1 MRRLILTA
9 ALLAALAA
17 AVPAQ
22 GATVRVQ
29 RFTGFDDV
37 PIVNSPLHYRLRLS
51 YVVPATWHQRGRAHG
66 LFRRFGPIGSR
77 RLTLRVVPAGPG
89 GVGGAGGGP
98 RGGGRAGSR
107 AASSASCLGQG
118 AGSST
123 PVRAA
128 TAPGASSGPPDRRG

>member
-9 ALLAALAA
+9 AVLAAALAA
-17 AVPAQ
+17 AVPVH

-66 LFRRFGPIGSR
+66 LFRRVGPIGSCR
-77 RLTLRVVPAGPG
+77 FTVRVLPEVLGEFEEPVASRVERELPG
-89 GVGGAGGGP
+89 TG
-98 RGGGRAGSR
+98 
-107 AASSASCLGQG
+107 
-118 AGSST
+118 
-123 PVRAA
+123 
-128 TAPGASSGPPDRRG
+128 

>member
-37 PIVNSPLHYRLRLS
+37 PIVNAPLRYRLRLS
-51 YVVPATWHQRGRAHG
+51 YVVRATWRQRGRARG
-66 LFRRFGPIGSR
+66 LFRTFGPIGSCR
-77 RLTLRVVPAGPG
+77 FTVHVRPEVLFEFEEPVVSRVE
-89 GVGGAGGGP
+89 
-98 RGGGRAGSR
+98 RE
-107 AASSASCLGQG
+107 
-118 AGSST
+118 
-123 PVRAA
+123 
-128 TAPGASSGPPDRRG
+128 

>member
-37 PIVNSPLHYRLRLS
+37 PIVNSPLRYRLRLS

-66 LFRRFGPIGSR
+66 LFRRFGPMVACRFPVG
-77 RLTLRVVPAGPG
+77 VPR
-89 GVGGAGGGP
+89 GVGGEFEERVA
-98 RGGGRAGSR
+98 SR
-107 AASSASCLGQG
+107 VERELPGTASRLL
-118 AGSST
+118 
-123 PVRAA
+123 
-128 TAPGASSGPPDRRG
+128 